1 MRIVSRVI
9 AFLVALAVALP
20 WLVGFGLALVL
31 TFGISL
37 LRFGQ
42 WRLLSLCSAFVVA
55 GHRRARAMAEHAKTD
70 EQRAEVGELCRR
82 WKSARE
88 NWFKLRHQLERV

>member
-1 MRIVSRVI
+1 MKLLSRVI
-9 AFLVALAVALP
+9 AFSLAVAVALT

-37 LRFGQ
+37 LRSGQ
-42 WRLLSLCSAFVVA
+42 WRLLSLCSSLVVA
-55 GHRRARAMAEHAKTD
+55 GHRRARALAEHAKTD

-88 NWFKLRHQLERV
+88 SWFKLRHQLERV